1 MPKLHLITYG
11 CQMNEYDSERVAG
24 LLRQNRYELTDREA
38 EADVIIL
45 NTCAIREKAEEKVF
59 SKLGELK
66 ALKHRN
72 PNLVVAVMGCMAQL
86 QGEAIRRRAPIVDLV
101 FGSPAIAR
109 VGELVERAR
118 RERTPIVE
126 TGEAPLVKITARPQG
141 PRRLKAY
148 VTVMEGCEK
157 YCTFC
162 VVPVTRGRERS
173 HRPEAILAEVCGLAA
188 EGVREVTL
196 LGQTVNAYGRDLT
209 PASDLAALL
218 AQVSAVEG
226 IARIRFTTS
235 NPYNMTQRL
244 VEALRDLPSVCNYLH
259 LPLQSGSNRLLERM
273 NRGYTRERYLQLIS
287 DLREAVPD
295 LALST
300 DLIVGFP
307 GETEED
313 FRETLDVIERVGY
326 DNVFAF
332 RYSRR
337 PGTPAAAMSDQVP
350 AEEKA
355 SRNTRLLEVANRVA
369 GGRSRRLVGRAMPV
383 LVDGVSRKSPDEVA
397 GRTECNRVVNFD
409 GEGRALPGDLVHVRI
424 TEALPHSLR
433 GALVAPPEDAAC
445 LSK

>member
-1 MPKLHLITYG
+1 MAKLHLITYG

-24 LLRQNRYELTDREA
+24 LLRDSHYELTDREVD
-38 EADVIIL
+38 ADVIIL

-66 ALKHRN
+66 ALKHRK
-72 PNLVVAVMGCMAQL
+72 PDLVVGVMGCMAQL

-109 VGELVERAR
+109 VSDLVAR
-118 RERTPIVE
+118 VQRENRPIVE
-126 TGEAPLVKITARPQG
+126 TGEAPLVKITARPSG
-141 PRRLKAY
+141 VNRLKAY

-157 YCTFC
+157 HCTFC

-173 HRPEAILAEVCGLAA
+173 HPPAAILEEVHGLAR

-209 PASDLAALL
+209 PATDLAALL
-218 AQVSAVEG
+218 AQVSAVVG
-226 IARIRFTTS
+226 IERIRFTTS
-235 NPYNMTQRL
+235 NPYNMTRRL
-244 VEALRDLPSVCNYLH
+244 MLAMADLPKVCRYLH
-259 LPLQSGSNRLLERM
+259 LPLQSGSNRVLERM
-273 NRGYTRERYLQLIS
+273 NRGYTREQYLELIAE
-287 DLREAVPD
+287 LTVLVPD
-295 LALST
+295 IALST

-313 FRETLDVIERVGY
+313 FQDTLDMVERVVF

-337 PGTPAAAMSDQVP
+337 PGTPAAIMPDQV
-350 AEEKA
+350 ADGEKA
-355 SRNTRLLEVANRVA
+355 SRNTRLLEVASRMAAVRSQRLAGRV
-369 GGRSRRLVGRAMPV
+369 MTV
-383 LVDGVSRKSPDEVA
+383 LVDGASRKNRDEVA
-397 GRTECNRVVNFD
+397 GRTVCNRVVNFD
-409 GEGRALPGDLVHVRI
+409 GHGRVGAGDLVPVRI

-433 GALVAPPEDAAC
+433 GTLVASPEDAAC